1 MNTELMIKAQTL
13 LYSNTDKLE
22 ALVEAL
28 ESVCNESNTN
38 VPETPKHPL
47 INYTVSEKD
56 IGSLVKLWDSSE
68 GYAVSSLLVDLDEEG
83 DQPYASRGDTW
94 WESCS
99 PYRDTIKLHFKP
111 WVPTEEDVPPK
122 ELKDCVGFA
131 VLLENGDIV
140 VSMSPN
146 YFFWD
151 KDKGNYSIVGYCK
164 LDFVNPILDK

>member
-1 MNTELMIKAQTL
+1 MNTELMVKAQTL
-13 LYSNTDKLE
+13 LYSNTDKLK

-28 ESVCNESNTN
+28 ESVCNESNTE
-38 VPETPKHPL
+38 VPEIPKHPL

-56 IGSLVKLWDSSE
+56 IGSLVKLWDTTEAGAFTSFLTSIDK
-68 GYAVSSLLVDLDEEG
+68 GKVDLHYGNKDAWWDNAE
-83 DQPYASRGDTW
+83 PYTDTF
-94 WESCS
+94 
-99 PYRDTIKLHFKP
+99 KLHFKP

-131 VLLENGDIV
+131 VLLENGGIV

-146 YFFWD
+146 YVFWD
-151 KDKGNYSIVGYCK
+151 KDKGNSSIVGYCK

>member
-28 ESVCNESNTN
+28 ESVCNESNTE
-38 VPETPKHPL
+38 VPETSKHPL
-47 INYTVSEKD
+47 IDYTVSEKD
-56 IGSLVKLWDSSE
+56 IGSLVKLWDSVEAGAFTSFLT
-68 GYAVSSLLVDLDEEG
+68 SVDKDRLSFCYGNKDAWW
-83 DQPYASRGDTW
+83 DNAKPYTDS
-94 WESCS
+94 
-99 PYRDTIKLHFKP
+99 IKLHFKP

-151 KDKGNYSIVGYCK
+151 KDTGNYSIVGYCK

>member
-1 MNTELMIKAQTL
+1 MNTELMVKAQTL

-22 ALVEAL
+22 ALVGAL

-38 VPETPKHPL
+38 VPETAKHPL

-56 IGSLVKLWDSSE
+56 IGSLVKLWDSVE
-68 GYAVSSLLVDLDEEG
+68 EYAINGILVDLDEEG
-83 DQPYASRGDTW
+83 DQPYASRKDIW
-94 WESCS
+94 WQSCS
-99 PYRDTIKLHFKP
+99 PNTDTIKLHFKP

-146 YFFWD
+146 YFFWH
-151 KDKGNYSIVGYCK
+151 KHKGNSSIVGYCK